1 WYSVQDG
8 ESEGS
13 AIENE
18 TSTTL
23 KIRTEHLGKTG
34 YYCVVTN
41 TIADNGD
48 GGKKV
53 AEAKSATIWI
63 DAVYLKDIVS
73 APEFTVQP
81 QAMSVAPYNRSIELS
96 CAAESAQGN
105 VSYRWYESA
114 DGTSAT
120 GTAVIGETSA
130 TLTTPTFTE
139 RGIRYFYCVATV
151 ILSADEGEEIKCVAA
166 VSDVVSV
173 ACTRLPVVTV
183 ETPERVAITSK
194 EIWTENA
201 TIAISGASDDSW
213 NFDAVTTS
221 IRGRG
226 NSTWGQPKKPYAL
239 KLDKKQKIMGMP
251 KHKRWVLIAN
261 YLDNSFMRN
270 EMAFYLSEQVG
281 LDWTVHGEF
290 VDFVLNGEYKGLYWL
305 GEAIKVDENRV
316 NINDGTEAM
325 TDDEDKDYLIEMDVY
340 YDEIVKFK
348 SSVRNMPYMIKN
360 DDYMIDDSDAITSG
374 GEARLNRLQQKITA
388 LEEKLY
394 PDFTEG
400 MNTNSCSVPDEAYS
414 EMLDIDSWAKFWLV
428 NEIMDNG
435 ELDHPKS
442 CYFTFDSTNNVLKAG
457 PVWDFD
463 WAALG
468 QASSCR
474 LKGTIYYN
482 ALFKSPTFTARTKE
496 LWGESYAK
504 IDIATQIETIREQI
518 YVAQQYDTMRW
529 GAHNDPSGIVR
540 ADFDAYVDFLK
551 DILEKKLAVVNA
563 DVTGL

>member
-1 WYSVQDG
+1 MT
-8 ESEGS
+8 EGK
-13 AIENE
+13 A
-18 TSTTL
+18 
-23 KIRTEHLGKTG
+23 GKTG
-34 YYCVVTN
+34 YYCVITS
-41 TIADNGD
+41 TIEDNGD
-48 GGKKV
+48 GG
-53 AEAKSATIWI
+53 AKSASVTSGTAWLTT
-63 DAVYLKDIVS
+63 VYLKDVVP
-73 APEFTVQP
+73 APAFTEQP
-81 QAMSVAPYNRSIELS
+81 PQMSVAPCNQGVTLS
-96 CAAESAQGN
+96 CTAEVAGYA
-105 VSYRWYESA
+105 VRYKWYKSS
-114 DGTSAT
+114 DGTTAG
-120 GTAVIGETSA
+120 GTLMENANSA
-130 TLTTPTFTE
+130 TLTTPAFTE
-139 RGIRYFYCVATV
+139 KGIFYFYCVATA
-151 ILSADEGEEIKCVAA
+151 ILPAGESDTIESTAA

-173 ACTRLPVVTV
+173 ACTGLPVVTV

-194 EIWTENA
+194 TEWTKNA
-201 TIAISGASDDSW
+201 TISLAGASDASW
-213 NFDAVTTS
+213 NFDEVTTS

-226 NSTWGQPKKPYAL
+226 NTTWGQPKKPYAL
-239 KLDKKQKIMGMP
+239 KLDKKQKIMGMQ

-270 EMAFYLSEQVG
+270 EMAFYLSEQIG

-290 VDFVLNGEYKGLYWL
+290 VDLILNGEYEGLYWL

-316 NINDGTEAM
+316 NINDGTETM

-340 YDEIVKFK
+340 YDEIVKFH
-348 SSVRNMPYMIKN
+348 SSIRNMPYMIKN
-360 DDYMIDDSDAITSG
+360 DDYMIDDSDVITSG
-374 GEARLNRLQQKITA
+374 GEARLNRLQEKITA

-400 MNTNSCSVPDEAYS
+400 MNTNSCSAPDETYS

-435 ELDHPKS
+435 ELGHPKS

-482 ALFKSPTFTARTKE
+482 ALFKSPSFTARTKE

-504 IDIATQIETIREQI
+504 IDIATQIETMREQI

-529 GAHNDPSGIVR
+529 GAHNDPSGIAR

-551 DILEKKLAVVNA
+551 DTLEKKLAVVNA
-563 DVTGL
+563 DVNGL